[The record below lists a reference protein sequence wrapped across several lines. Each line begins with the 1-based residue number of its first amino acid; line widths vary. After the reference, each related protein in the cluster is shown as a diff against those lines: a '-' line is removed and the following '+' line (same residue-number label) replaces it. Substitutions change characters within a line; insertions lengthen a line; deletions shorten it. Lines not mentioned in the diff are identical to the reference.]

1 MISTYLIGLKIVRT
15 TPTKQNSCTFKDPLS
30 LIVIPRIVYYE
41 MRAVTGTNRCGLCL
55 QLRSRKYK
63 CEENNMASDLEEE
76 MVSESESSV
85 DINDLLPREG
95 HVSFNQYG
103 SIVAEN
109 ESPENQEIVE
119 EAEQVLILKW

>member
-1 MISTYLIGLKIVRT
+1 
-15 TPTKQNSCTFKDPLS
+15 
-30 LIVIPRIVYYE
+30 
-41 MRAVTGTNRCGLCL
+41 
-55 QLRSRKYK
+55 
-63 CEENNMASDLEEE
+63 MASDLEEE

-109 ESPENQEIVE
+109 ESPGNQEIVE
-119 EAEQVLILKW
+119 EAGASVDTEVVRKYFTPWPICFIYKRNYNFSHVYRSIKSASQSAVLLV

>member
-1 MISTYLIGLKIVRT
+1 
-15 TPTKQNSCTFKDPLS
+15 
-30 LIVIPRIVYYE
+30 
-41 MRAVTGTNRCGLCL
+41 
-55 QLRSRKYK
+55 
-63 CEENNMASDLEEE
+63 MASDLEEE

-95 HVSFNQYG
+95 HVSLNQYG

-119 EAEQVLILKW
+119 EARASVDTEVVRKYFTS

>member
-1 MISTYLIGLKIVRT
+1 
-15 TPTKQNSCTFKDPLS
+15 
-30 LIVIPRIVYYE
+30 
-41 MRAVTGTNRCGLCL
+41 
-55 QLRSRKYK
+55 
-63 CEENNMASDLEEE
+63 MASDLEEE

-95 HVSFNQYG
+95 HVSFNRYG

-119 EAEQVLILKW
+119 EAGARVDTEVVRKYFTFLTDLLYL